1 MKEIKLKA
9 RAKINLTL
17 DVIKRRDDGY
27 HDLKMIMQSLSLY
40 DGVLIKK
47 TEKNSIKLKSNI
59 DWLPSDER
67 NIAFKAAKIMKDKF
81 NIKQGIFIELDK
93 RIPVAA
99 GLAGGSTD
107 CAAVLRYKQTF

>member
-47 TEKNSIKLKSNI
+47 LK
-59 DWLPSDER
+59 
-67 NIAFKAAKIMKDKF
+67 KT
-81 NIKQGIFIELDK
+81 
-93 RIPVAA
+93 V
-99 GLAGGSTD
+99 
-107 CAAVLRYKQTF
+107 